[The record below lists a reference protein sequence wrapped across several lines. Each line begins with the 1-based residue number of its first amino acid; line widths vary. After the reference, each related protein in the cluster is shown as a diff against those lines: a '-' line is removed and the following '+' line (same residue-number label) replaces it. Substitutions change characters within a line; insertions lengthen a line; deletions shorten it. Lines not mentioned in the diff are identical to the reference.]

1 MKLYSSHRADPFLAC
16 EHDGCWSLET
26 VVEVMI
32 LEARDETRGERE
44 RRGDNEA
51 QLGCVMG
58 EVTTPWER

>member
-1 MKLYSSHRADPFLAC
+1 MKLYSSHCADPFLAF

-32 LEARDETRGERE
+32 LEARDETRRERERE

-58 EVTTPWER
+58 EVTTP